1 MNSNQ
6 KKLQQMIKDQSLSL
20 TDDEL
25 FLSSAYQKY
34 QTSMAKAAT
43 GRYRQGLQVLMEWD
57 PSEDTDVAYT
67 DNYKIHINA
76 ANRITQSF
84 PSRILRSESIS
95 GLNGHETGHLLY
107 TDFTALALYLN
118 SMAKGSF
125 YPEPPSAPAPQYDQN
140 LEEIMDIVASGD
152 RAGCMT
158 LERCASHISNIL
170 EDSYIEARI
179 SEDYPGTYK
188 LGIELNILRMA
199 EQMPSIHQQIDEKY
213 QDFSIAANLILQ
225 YCRTGSVNNL
235 YGYSGPYLDILEEC
249 IPYIDDA
256 LYSDDVRDRFRT
268 TNQLLVFLWEY
279 IRPLVKDMEEEIN
292 KQGEKDAENLL
303 ESILGSQIHGGAPL
317 PSGKNGAAPKQA
329 EKGKKEQQENP
340 LPPQAADI
348 RQNHFRHAQEVVQE
362 EGNRMALAK
371 TTAILDGNN
380 PGITYNHQYLG
391 SSYEKAADDI
401 FRILND
407 VATEKAEAQYQQEL
421 AEELQK
427 AADDIHYG
435 NAHAGIHVTVNRMP
449 CVTDHMIQ
457 QYQTIAPPLIKASR
471 RLQAT
476 ICPLLKEESEGG
488 KMKNL
493 QFGKRLDMHA
503 LHHEDG
509 TYFIRNRL
517 PDESPRLAV
526 EILVDESGSMSCAN
540 RITHARKAAIVV
552 YDFCKSLDIPVEI
565 YGHSTGYGVELYSY
579 ASFDSVDASD
589 RYRLMDMSARDG
601 NRDGA
606 ALRFAAERLVKRP
619 EKKKLLIIISD
630 GQPADYGYYGTE
642 AEADLRGIK
651 KEYNRQGITIFA
663 AAIGSDKE
671 NIRRIYKDG
680 FLDITNLEDLP
691 KNMALLV
698 KQHLI

>member
-84 PSRILRSESIS
+84 PSRILRSESVS

-140 LEEIMDIVASGD
+140 LDEIMNIVASGN
-152 RAGCMT
+152 RAGCMA
-158 LERCASHISNIL
+158 LEHCASHISNIL
-170 EDSYIEARI
+170 EDIYIEARV

-188 LGIELNILRMA
+188 LGIELNSLRMA
-199 EQMPSIHQQIDEKY
+199 EQMPSIQQQIDEKY

-279 IRPLVKDMEEEIN
+279 IKPLVKDMEEEIN

-303 ESILGSQIHGGAPL
+303 ESILGSQIHGGTPL

-348 RQNHFRHAQEVVQE
+348 RQNNFRHAQEVVQE

-427 AADDIHYG
+427 TADDIHYG

-457 QYQTIAPPLIKASR
+457 QYQAIAPPLIKASR

-476 ICPLLKEESEGG
+476 IRPLLKEESEGG

-526 EILVDESGSMSCAN
+526 EILVDESGSMSCAD

-606 ALRFAAERLVKRP
+606 ALRFVAERLVKRP

-680 FLDITNLEDLP
+680 FLDITTLEDLP